1 MVSRRKVVLDDW
13 YSRVVFVVIAVALA
27 MLAVQ
32 GAWPVEPVVAA
43 PAQFRSLP
51 PCGSRDLPCYVKFL
65 PWDVGM
71 ERLPDGRNALAVWVA
86 NPQ

>member
-13 YSRVVFVVIAVALA
+13 YSRVVFGVIAVALA

-43 PAQFRSLP
+43 PAQFGLPP
-51 PCGSRDLPCYVKFL
+51 PCGSQLRPCYVTFRS
-65 PWDVGM
+65 WDVGM